1 MADDLTIV
9 ASLLKD
15 TNKKLDKLHSDN
27 EQNDTKGDIIKNAL
41 PEILNDIYQSN
52 RQIAQ
57 WKKEEERDKKT
68 DNIIREEDEKAA
80 SGGKACGRSAGHG

>member
-9 ASLLKD
+9 ASLLRD

-27 EQNDTKGDIIKNAL
+27 EQNDTPADIIKDAL

-52 RQIAQ
+52 RQIDSGR
-57 WKKEEERDKKT
+57 KKLIEIKKP
-68 DNIIREEDEKAA
+68 II
-80 SGGKACGRSAGHG
+80 